1 MNVAAPLSIA
11 GPRSFSSVANCKRSE
26 IVEKLDRF
34 YGIVFCANW
43 ADYLYLV
50 YNVPSWEVEYES
62 LSFAI
67 QSYLDEAEVGEKGR
81 EKRACHAHLRIHGH
95 GLARRWRMWTKPT
108 KHRMEAHDSL
118 LTAYPSFKHKVEQ
131 TAGHGPATLQS
142 KHKFRWSSM
151 HCFFY

>member
-11 GPRSFSSVANCKRSE
+11 GPRSFSSVAKCTRSE

-62 LSFAI
+62 LSLSLAI
-67 QSYLDEAEVGEKGR
+67 QPYLHEDEVGEKGQDNAGDDAR
-81 EKRACHAHLRIHGH
+81 VVRVRGRARS
-95 GLARRWRMWTKPT
+95 R
-108 KHRMEAHDSL
+108 
-118 LTAYPSFKHKVEQ
+118 Q
-131 TAGHGPATLQS
+131 
-142 KHKFRWSSM
+142 
-151 HCFFY
+151 